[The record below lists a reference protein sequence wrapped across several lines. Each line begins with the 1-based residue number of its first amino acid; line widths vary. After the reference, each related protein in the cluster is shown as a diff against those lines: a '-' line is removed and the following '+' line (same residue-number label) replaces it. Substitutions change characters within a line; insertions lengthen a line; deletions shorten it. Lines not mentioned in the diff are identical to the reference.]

1 MVRIMKLLCETEE
14 KVLGTREDVK
24 EFLKE
29 NLTLSVETTKDEEL
43 KEFYTAEIN
52 SLLEEIDGE
61 YKNEEYIE
69 LIYGLMTGFY
79 VININ
84 LVKEWKEEI

>member
-1 MVRIMKLLCETEE
+1 MKLLYETEE
-14 KVLGTREDVK
+14 KVLGTRENVK

-29 NLTLSVETTKDEEL
+29 NLTLPVETTEDEEL

-61 YKNEEYIE
+61 YKNEECIG
-69 LIYGLMTGFY
+69 LTYGPMTGFY
-79 VININ
+79 IINMN
-84 LVKEWKEEI
+84 LVKEWKEGEI

>member
-1 MVRIMKLLCETEE
+1 MKLLYETEE

-29 NLTLSVETTKDEEL
+29 NLTLAIETVEDEEL
-43 KEFYTAEIN
+43 KEFYIAETN
-52 SLLEEIDGE
+52 YLLEEIDGE
-61 YKNEEYIE
+61 YKNEEYIG
-69 LIYGLMTGFY
+69 LTYGPMTGFY
-79 VININ
+79 VINMN

>member
-1 MVRIMKLLCETEE
+1 MLYETEE

-29 NLTLSVETTKDEEL
+29 NLTLAMETTEDEEL
-43 KEFYTAEIN
+43 KEFYAAEIN

-61 YKNEEYIE
+61 YKNEEYIG
-69 LIYGLMTGFY
+69 LTYGPMTGFY
-79 VININ
+79 VINMN
-84 LVKEWKEEI
+84 LVKEWKENNL

>member
-1 MVRIMKLLCETEE
+1 MKLLYETEE

-29 NLTLSVETTKDEEL
+29 NLTLSVETTEDEEL

-61 YKNEEYIE
+61 YKNEEYIGRT
-69 LIYGLMTGFY
+69 YGLMTGFY
-79 VININ
+79 IINMN
-84 LVKEWKEEI
+84 LVKEWQDGEI

>member
-1 MVRIMKLLCETEE
+1 MKLLYETEE

-29 NLTLSVETTKDEEL
+29 NLTLSIETTEDEEL

-61 YKNEEYIE
+61 YKNEEYIGLTYE
-69 LIYGLMTGFY
+69 LMTGFY
-79 VININ
+79 VINMN
-84 LVKEWKEEI
+84 LAKEWKEEI

>member
-1 MVRIMKLLCETEE
+1 MKLLYETEE

-24 EFLKE
+24 EFLKK
-29 NLTLSVETTKDEEL
+29 NLTLAIEDEEL
-43 KEFYTAEIN
+43 KEFYIAETN

-61 YKNEEYIE
+61 YKNEEYIG
-69 LIYGLMTGFY
+69 LTYGPMTGFY
-79 VININ
+79 VINMN

>member
-1 MVRIMKLLCETEE
+1 MKLLYETEE

-29 NLTLSVETTKDEEL
+29 NLTLAIEDEEL
-43 KEFYTAEIN
+43 KEFYIAETN

-61 YKNEEYIE
+61 YKNEEYIG
-69 LIYGLMTGFY
+69 LTYGLMTGFY
-79 VININ
+79 VINMN
-84 LVKEWKEEI
+84 LVKEWKEEEM

>member
-1 MVRIMKLLCETEE
+1 MKLLYETEE
-14 KVLGTREDVK
+14 KVLDTRENVK

-29 NLTLSVETTKDEEL
+29 NLTLSVETTEDEEL

-61 YKNEEYIE
+61 YKNEEYI
-69 LIYGLMTGFY
+69 GLNYEPKTGFY
-79 VININ
+79 VINMN

>member
-1 MVRIMKLLCETEE
+1 MKLLYETEE
-14 KVLGTREDVK
+14 KVLGTREDIK

-29 NLTLSVETTKDEEL
+29 NLTLSIKTTEDEEL
-43 KEFYTAEIN
+43 KEFYTTENN

-61 YKNEEYIE
+61 YKNEEYIG

-79 VININ
+79 VINMN
-84 LVKEWKEEI
+84 LMKEWEEGEI

>member
-1 MVRIMKLLCETEE
+1 MKSLYETEE

-29 NLTLSVETTKDEEL
+29 NLTLAVETTEDEEL

-52 SLLEEIDGE
+52 SLLEEIGC
-61 YKNEEYIE
+61 
-69 LIYGLMTGFY
+69 F
-79 VININ
+79 
-84 LVKEWKEEI
+84 VKE

>member
-1 MVRIMKLLCETEE
+1 MKLLYETEE

-29 NLTLSVETTKDEEL
+29 NLTLAIETTEDEEL
-43 KEFYTAEIN
+43 KEFYIAETN

-61 YKNEEYIE
+61 YKNEEYIG
-69 LIYGLMTGFY
+69 LTYGSMTGFY
-79 VININ
+79 VINMN
-84 LVKEWKEEI
+84 LVKAWKDGEI

>member
-1 MVRIMKLLCETEE
+1 MKLLYETEE
-14 KVLGTREDVK
+14 KVLGTREDIK

-29 NLTLSVETTKDEEL
+29 NLTLSVETTEDEEL

-61 YKNEEYIE
+61 YKNEEYIGAC
-69 LIYGLMTGFY
+69 L
-79 VININ
+79 
-84 LVKEWKEEI
+84 

>member
-1 MVRIMKLLCETEE
+1 MKLLYETEE
-14 KVLGTREDVK
+14 KVLGTRENVK

-29 NLTLSVETTKDEEL
+29 NLNLSVETTEDEEL
-43 KEFYTAEIN
+43 KEFYAAEIN

-61 YKNEEYIE
+61 YKNEEYIG
-69 LIYGLMTGFY
+69 LTYGQMTGFY
-79 VININ
+79 VINMN

>member
-1 MVRIMKLLCETEE
+1 MKLLYETEE

-29 NLTLSVETTKDEEL
+29 NLTLAIETTEDEEL
-43 KEFYTAEIN
+43 KEFYIAETN

-61 YKNEEYIE
+61 YKNEEYIG
-69 LIYGLMTGFY
+69 LTYGPMTGFY
-79 VININ
+79 VINMN
-84 LVKEWKEEI
+84 LVKEWKEGEI